1 MHADPHLAT
10 LIDLALAE
18 DLGSG
23 DVTTAAL
30 YPPGARG
37 RARLVA
43 REPLVVAGLD
53 MATNVF
59 TRLDPRCR
67 LRPAVR
73 DGARAKKGTVLA
85 RLQGPLRAM
94 LEGERTALNFL
105 RHLSGIATQTRR
117 FADVLGDTGCVL
129 LDTRKTTPG
138 LRVLE
143 KAAVR
148 AGGGHNHRMGLFDG
162 VLLKDN
168 HIAAA
173 GSIAKAV
180 RRVRA
185 RIPPTLR
192 IEVECT
198 TLEQVRA
205 ALRAGVDI
213 IMLDNMSPRRMARAV
228 ELIGDRARTEAS
240 GRLDLETVRPA
251 ADAGVDMVSV
261 GALTHSATSV
271 DIAMDMD
278 PA

>member
-1 MHADPHLAT
+1 MNADPHLSA

-23 DVTTAAL
+23 DVTTEAL
-30 YPPGARG
+30 WPPGARG
-37 RARLVA
+37 NARLVA

-53 MATNVF
+53 VAALVF
-59 TRLDPRCR
+59 ARLDAACR
-67 LRPAVR
+67 LQRAVQ
-73 DGARAKKGTVLA
+73 DGARVQKGAVLA
-85 RLQGPLRAM
+85 RLRGPLRAM

-105 RHLSGIATQTRR
+105 RHLSGIASCTRR
-117 FADVLGDTGCVL
+117 FVDALDGTGCVL

-168 HIAAA
+168 HITAA

-180 RRVRA
+180 RRVRT

-192 IEVECT
+192 VEVECA
-198 TLEQVRA
+198 TLAQVRA
-205 ALRAGVDI
+205 ALRAKVDI
-213 IMLDNMSPRRMARAV
+213 IMLDNMSPDKMARAV
-228 ELIGDRARTEAS
+228 EVIGGKARTEAS
-240 GRLDLETVRPA
+240 GRLDLDTVRRA
-251 ADAGVDMVSV
+251 AQAGVDSVSV
-261 GALTHSATSV
+261 GALTHSAPSV
-271 DIAMDMD
+271 DIAMDLD